1 MDATAMTASLARWIE
16 AINIVNPLTLLS
28 GNVFQNIQKHPERQ
42 VTDLSAPHPF
52 HSTQIEGLKEQDV
65 VPVGQVMG
73 QLEEPVLAP
82 VAYPGV
88 GYRQLTVGL
97 TPVIRAALLSGKGT
111 SGPPDVGQRL
121 PEEQRG
127 LYLVGIKTVVDG
139 QEGLETKIK
148 PRHFTG
154 RGVEGGLC
162 HCLRHTQIEI
172 ADTIPLDR
180 NRLDLANQLPLFD
193 ILVHLTADPDAV
205 GFQELVSRLLK
216 REAGVLARLFEGGR
230 SDLEATFV
238 PYRLEK
244 ELVSLLDT
252 LHDVLKRLRR
262 NVIKPGVLV
271 QLFEFGQMLHQGIL
285 IQMLA
290 RQLVVSFVQRDTV
303 VVGPTCQR
311 DGVTQ
316 MTVSFRLV
324 QSVLVGDDHRI
335 KTPVG
340 SC

>member
-1 MDATAMTASLARWIE
+1 MDAATMTASFARWIE
-16 AINIVNPLTLLS
+16 PVNITNQLTLLP
-28 GNVFQNIQKHPERQ
+28 GDVFQNIQKHPERQ
-42 VTDLSAPHPF
+42 VADLSAPHPF
-52 HSTQIEGLKEQDV
+52 HATQIEGLQEQDV
-65 VPVGQVMG
+65 VSIRQVVG
-73 QLEEPVLAP
+73 QLEEPVLAL

-88 GYRQLTVGL
+88 GYRQLAVGL
-97 TPVIRAALLSGKGT
+97 APVIRESLLSGKVT
-111 SGPPDVGQRL
+111 SGPPDFGQRL
-121 PEEQRG
+121 SEEQRG
-127 LYLVGIKTVVDG
+127 LYLVGIKAVVDS

-154 RGVEGGLC
+154 RGLEWGLC

-172 ADTIPLDR
+172 TDTIPLDR

-216 REAGVLARLFEGGR
+216 REAGVLARLLEGGR
-230 SDLEATFV
+230 PHLEAPFV

-244 ELVSLLDT
+244 ECVSLLDT

-262 NVIKPGVLV
+262 NVIQPGVLV
-271 QLFEFGQMLHQGIL
+271 QLLEFGQMLHQGIL

-290 RQLVVSFVQRDTV
+290 RQLVVSLVERNTV
-303 VVGPTCQR
+303 VVGPTRQR

-316 MTVSFRLV
+316 LTVSFRLV
-324 QSVLVGDDHRI
+324 QSIFVGDDHRI